1 MTIDDKIN
9 DEKLQDDINGETAK
23 ISALSS
29 GKVDKDQYVAG
40 KEKLPFNQKQIIEQA
55 KFAYSPLGKHFKKQ
69 TKTIED
75 QEEKQIK
82 ALEYHG
88 KQLIESN
95 ELVKKDFNIDKD
107 GISLEEQRK
116 YLMNLPKKMLWILEF
131 FKKANPNSLIYKYK
145 TKGRSQ
151 KDFSNYQNLIELF

>member
-9 DEKLQDDINGETAK
+9 DEKLQDDIKGETAK

-116 YLMNLPKKMLWILEF
+116 YLMNLPKKML
-131 FKKANPNSLIYKYK
+131 
-145 TKGRSQ
+145 
-151 KDFSNYQNLIELF
+151 

>member
-116 YLMNLPKKMLWILEF
+116 YLMNLPKKML
-131 FKKANPNSLIYKYK
+131 
-145 TKGRSQ
+145 
-151 KDFSNYQNLIELF
+151 

>member
-88 KQLIESN
+88 KQLIEFN

-116 YLMNLPKKMLWILEF
+116 YLMNLPKKML
-131 FKKANPNSLIYKYK
+131 
-145 TKGRSQ
+145 
-151 KDFSNYQNLIELF
+151 